1 MSESKVNPGNAWHVV
16 IVGAGHAGGSVAVF
30 LRQNGFVGKI
40 TLIGDEPSPPYQRP
54 PLSKA
59 WLKGEA
65 DQEGLRLRPQAFY
78 VEHDIC
84 LCLNTRVESV
94 DRDARRIRLADGK
107 SLDYDTLVL
116 ATGARARAAP
126 FTGASLPGVLEL
138 RTVADAEKLKLAL
151 KPGARVVVVGGG
163 YVGLE
168 VAASARTLGAEV
180 VVVEREPRLLARVAC
195 AELSRFFW
203 RYHGQR
209 GVDFRLARSVA
220 SVQATGD
227 GAATVCLDDD
237 ECLPADLVLVGVGA
251 VPNQEL
257 ALAAGLRCADGVI
270 VDLSAR
276 TDDPHIYAVGDCTRR
291 PLPLYG
297 QMGRLESV
305 PNALEQ
311 AKQAAA
317 SICSLPAPNL
327 ETPWFWSDQF
337 DLKLQIAGLPI
348 DVAEVV
354 VRGDPNGD
362 RFAVFHVSAERR
374 LQAVEAV
381 NAPPEFMMGRQ
392 LIGSRKEVDI
402 ERLRNPDISMKE
414 VAI

>member
-1 MSESKVNPGNAWHVV
+1 MSESKVNPANAWHVV

-30 LRQNGFVGKI
+30 LRQNGFVGRI

-65 DQEGLRLRPQAFY
+65 DEEGLRLRPQAFY

-84 LCLNTRVESV
+84 LCLNTRVEAV
-94 DRDARRIRLADGK
+94 DRDARRVRLADGK

-220 SVQATGD
+220 SVQASGD
-227 GAATVCLDDD
+227 GGATVCLDDD

-276 TDDPHIYAVGDCTRR
+276 TDDSHIYAVGDCTRR

-317 SICSLPAPNL
+317 SICNLPAPNL

-337 DLKLQIAGLPI
+337 DVKLQIAGLPI
-348 DVAEVV
+348 NVAEVV

-392 LIGSRKEVDI
+392 LIGSRKEVDL

>member
-1 MSESKVNPGNAWHVV
+1 MSESKVNPASGWHVV

-30 LRQNGFVGKI
+30 LRQNGFVGRI

-65 DQEGLRLRPQAFY
+65 DEESLRLRPQAFY

-84 LCLNTRVESV
+84 LCLDTRVESV
-94 DRDARRIRLADGK
+94 DREGRRVRLADGK

-126 FTGASLPGVLEL
+126 FTGASLPVVLEL

-151 KPGARVVVVGGG
+151 KPSARVVVVGGG

-168 VAASARTLGAEV
+168 VAASAHTLGAEV

-195 AELSRFFW
+195 AELSRFFL

-209 GVDFRLARSVA
+209 GVDFRLARSVT

-237 ECLPADLVLVGVGA
+237 KYLPADLVLVGVGA

-297 QMGRLESV
+297 KMGRLESV

-348 DVAEVV
+348 NVAEVV

-362 RFAVFHVSAERR
+362 RFAVFHVSAGRR

-381 NAPPEFMMGRQ
+381 NAAPEFMMGRQ
-392 LIGSRKEVDI
+392 LIGSRKEVNI